1 MEKTH
6 LDKYGIDV
14 KRYIS
19 YAEIQAILTAMG
31 KCDGWV
37 EREQNKDLLLLH
49 FVCGLPIEEIEEH
62 GHDYYLQSGMINAV
76 KANVSNIF
84 DLDDAIAYE
93 NSPVRLLR
101 MIAREMPEF
110 SKQVDEVLK
119 NAPSKK
125 Q

>member
-1 MEKTH
+1 M
-6 LDKYGIDV
+6 ID
-14 KRYIS
+14 
-19 YAEIQAILTAMG
+19 
-31 KCDGWV
+31 
-37 EREQNKDLLLLH
+37 
-49 FVCGLPIEEIEEH
+49 
-62 GHDYYLQSGMINAV
+62 AV
-76 KANVSNIF
+76 KANVANIF

-93 NSPVRLLR
+93 DSPVRLLR

>member
-1 MEKTH
+1 MAKTH
-6 LDKYGIDV
+6 LNKYGVDV

-19 YAEIQAILTAMG
+19 YAEIQAILTAIG
-31 KCDGWV
+31 KCDSWV

-62 GHDYYLQSGMINAV
+62 GHDYYLQSGMIDAV
-76 KANVSNIF
+76 KANVTNIF

>member
-6 LDKYGIDV
+6 LDQYGIDV

-49 FVCGLPIEEIEEH
+49 FVCGLPIEEIEKH
-62 GHDYYLQSGMINAV
+62 GHDYYLQSGMIDAV
-76 KANVSNIF
+76 KANVANIF

-93 NSPVRLLR
+93 DSPVRLMR
-101 MIAREMPEF
+101 MIDRAMTEF

>member
-6 LDKYGIDV
+6 LDQYGIDV

-49 FVCGLPIEEIEEH
+49 FVCGLSIEEIEEH
-62 GHDYYLQSGMINAV
+62 GHDYYLQSGMIDAV
-76 KANVSNIF
+76 KANVANIF

-93 NSPVRLLR
+93 DSPVRLLH
-101 MIAREMPEF
+101 MSAREMTEF

>member
-1 MEKTH
+1 MEKIH
-6 LDKYGIDV
+6 LNKYGVDV
-14 KRYIS
+14 KRQIS

-49 FVCGLPIEEIEEH
+49 FVCGLSIEEIEEH
-62 GHDYYLQSGMINAV
+62 GHDYYLQSGMIDAV
-76 KANVSNIF
+76 KANVTNIF

-101 MIAREMPEF
+101 MIAREMPEC

-125 Q
+125 